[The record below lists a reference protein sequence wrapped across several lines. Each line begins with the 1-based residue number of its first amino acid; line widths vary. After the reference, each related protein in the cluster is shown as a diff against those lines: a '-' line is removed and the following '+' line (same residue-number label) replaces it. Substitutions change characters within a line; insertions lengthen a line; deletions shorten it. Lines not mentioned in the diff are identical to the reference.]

1 MNDKARPN
9 SGGRERYAA
18 AAKRIKEAVKAG
30 KITEVQGKERLA
42 AYRKQLGAG
51 RGDSARSRQTREE
64 LMKS

>member
-42 AYRKQLGAG
+42 AYTGNNWAQAVATALEAVRLV
-51 RGDSARSRQTREE
+51 
-64 LMKS
+64 KS